1 MTQQVSAARTGRSE
15 KDSLARSGE
24 TGIVVPVVM
33 SPIIVSM
40 APSRL
45 NVLLFSPAV
54 A

>member
-1 MTQQVSAARTGRSE
+1 MTQLVSATRTARSE
-15 KDSLARSGE
+15 KGSLARSGE
-24 TGIVVPVVM
+24 TGIVV
-33 SPIIVSM
+33 SPIVVSM